1 MDLTTVIGIVLGI
14 ASLVIAFVL
23 EGGSLGGLLAPTAA
37 IIVFGGTIGA
47 TIVGYSLSEVL
58 TIPKLLGIAFKN
70 RDYDVMGTIETI
82 VQLGGKARREGILGL
97 ESEVAKLENPFLR
110 QAIQLI
116 IDITDMDAVR
126 SILEQQI
133 YAMEQRH
140 AVGVGMFEAAGGYAP
155 TMGILGTVMG
165 LVHVLGSLSDPS
177 SLGPAIAV
185 AFLATLYGV
194 ASANLLWLP
203 IAAKLKNKSQ
213 KEKMINE
220 LIMEGALAI
229 YSGRNPTQIR
239 TALLA
244 FVKGE
249 RAQLS
254 AGEPGATPG
263 EVGKELTEN

>member
-1 MDLTTVIGIVLGI
+1 MVV
-14 ASLVIAFVL
+14 AFVL

-47 TIVGYSLSEVL
+47 TIVGYSLAEVR
-58 TIPKLLGIAFKN
+58 TIPRLLGIAFKN
-70 RDYDVMGTIETI
+70 RDYDAMATIDTI

-97 ESEVAKLENPFLR
+97 ESEVGKLENPFLR

-116 IDITDMDAVR
+116 IDITDMDTVR

-194 ASANLLWLP
+194 GSANLLWLP
-203 IAAKLKNKSQ
+203 IAAKLKSKSQ
-213 KEKMINE
+213 KEKIINE
-220 LIMEGALAI
+220 LIMEGAIAI

-239 TALLA
+239 TLLLA

-249 RAQLS
+249 RTQLTDNQLGQMEGEAGQGL
-254 AGEPGATPG
+254 AGESPVAPHS
-263 EVGKELTEN
+263 ES